1 MAVGADRP
9 LFACYSPIMQI
20 RPTVVNDIRNLSEI
34 DATIEASQYLHVD
47 RSGEGVNISWKIE
60 PRSLRSKLIDPNHVT
75 DNLTSSLRHVIGG
88 IEDGV
93 AQLAEHEH
101 QPVGLVVAQIRHEAG
116 TLEIL
121 DLRVDYDL
129 RRQGI
134 GSALLFEIIKVA
146 REKELRAVSAHT
158 LSNNFPIAAFL
169 AKTGFELT
177 GLDTHKH
184 FNHDLVKESV
194 SLFWYLPLS
203 ATE

>member
-1 MAVGADRP
+1 
-9 LFACYSPIMQI
+9 MQI
-20 RPTVVNDIRNLSEI
+20 RLAVADDIRNLSEI
-34 DATIEASQYLHVD
+34 DGTIEALQYLHVD
-47 RSGEGVNISWKIE
+47 RSGEGANISWKIE
-60 PRSLRSKLIDPNHVT
+60 PRPLRSKLIAPNH
-75 DNLTSSLRHVIGG
+75 LTGELISSLRHVIGG
-88 IEDGV
+88 IEDGI
-93 AQLAEHEH
+93 ALLTEHDG
-101 QPVGLVVAQIRHEAG
+101 QPVGLVLAQIRQETG

-134 GSALLFEIIKVA
+134 GSALLFEIIKAA
-146 REKELRAVSAHT
+146 REIELRAVSAHT

-184 FNHDLVKESV
+184 SNHDLVKESV

-203 ATE
+203 